1 MYHSKIMTRY
11 TKEEVIKL
19 IVNNHLNNRYSL
31 KQSLNLMFIWL
42 YTNHSNPNQLTK
54 KKCVQYTLNRQE
66 SFKKWLK
73 RSNIFE
79 II

>member
-1 MYHSKIMTRY
+1 MSKYTR
-11 TKEEVIKL
+11 EEVIKL
-19 IVNNHLNNRYSL
+19 IVNRYLNDKYTM
-31 KQSLNLMFIWL
+31 KQSLALMFKWI
-42 YTNHSNPNQLTK
+42 YATHSNHKKLTK

>member
-1 MYHSKIMTRY
+1 MSKY

-19 IVNNHLNNRYSL
+19 IVNSQLNNRYSL

-42 YTNHSNPNQLTK
+42 YTNHSNHKKLTK

-66 SFKKWLK
+66 SFKKWL
-73 RSNIFE
+73 RSQLIFE
-79 II
+79 NM